1 MRTTV
6 VAPTETG
13 EESSIQLITELWNL
27 AFCRTGTKGREK
39 VLEMDN
45 SKKHACNSAHRE
57 DGCL

>member
-1 MRTTV
+1 MRMTV
-6 VAPTETG
+6 VAPMETG
-13 EESSIQLITELWNL
+13 EESSVQLITELWNL

-45 SKKHACNSAHRE
+45 CKKHGPNSAHQV

>member
-1 MRTTV
+1 MTV
-6 VAPTETG
+6 VAPMETG
-13 EESSIQLITELWNL
+13 EESSVQLITELWNL

-45 SKKHACNSAHRE
+45 RKKHGPNSAHQV